1 MIFERYL
8 FGALFLCALPLVGSA
23 QEEVKPRAVFTVK
36 IYPLEL
42 ISPFQQMF
50 TVYADIPVARRWS
63 VDAGVGAIIDSWEW
77 AAYKNETYQ
86 GFRLRSGIK
95 YHMYQNDNMNVSIGL
110 ALKYSQV
117 VNDRYITV
125 SRQGGQYNEWLL
137 GRRRIKTGGA
147 ALYFASQQF
156 LGPRKR
162 FFVEPFVGLGIRHHE
177 VTRDPLPDDAEIAFP
192 FFRAFNLELQPGI
205 HNTPDMLL
213 GCYLGW
219 RF

>member
-1 MIFERYL
+1 MRYL
-8 FGALFLCALPLVGSA
+8 FLLLLLNVLPFSGNT
-23 QEEVKPRAVFTVK
+23 QDVKPKTAFTVK

-42 ISPFQQMF
+42 ISPFQQSF
-50 TVYADIPVARRWS
+50 TVYSDIPLARRWS
-63 VDAGVGAIIDSWEW
+63 VDAGVGAVLDSWEW

-86 GFRLRSGIK
+86 GIRLRTGIK
-95 YHMYQNDNMNVSIGL
+95 YYMYQTENMNISIGL
-110 ALKYSQV
+110 ALKYSQIE
-117 VNDRYITV
+117 NERYVTV

-137 GRRRIKTGGA
+137 GRRRVKTSGA
-147 ALYFASQQF
+147 SIYFASQQF

-162 FFVEPFVGLGIRHHE
+162 FFVEPFVGLGVRHHE
-177 VTRDPLPDDAEIAFP
+177 VTREDLPPDAEIAFP
-192 FFRAFNLELQPGI
+192 FFRIFNLELDQGT